1 MHPRYRKAA
10 QFVANDAG
18 RIGLYETR
26 SLGWFRRAR
35 PSFGRVPC
43 CSGARHD
50 ANFHGKENFNVST
63 GLTTRSGSVRMCARN
78 PHFGRLDV
86 AYSAP
91 SIEEFQAG
99 TVVKYE
105 PISTGTTTQR
115 KRKPHILAVINE
127 CCTGCSGSPA
137 CVEYCPVA
145 DCMYWAPDEDHAPF
159 GRIIV
164 DPLLCIGCKL
174 CTSKGPDGAF
184 LEGCPWDA
192 IDMVPLAEF
201 EGANGALPF

>member
-1 MHPRYRKAA
+1 MFFSTGTPACATR
-10 QFVANDAG
+10 
-18 RIGLYETR
+18 TR
-26 SLGWFRRAR
+26 SKSAFSAVCDNYPTHSIDKSGCVGKNIFRKPQFWRI
-35 PSFGRVPC
+35 
-43 CSGARHD
+43 
-50 ANFHGKENFNVST
+50 
-63 GLTTRSGSVRMCARN
+63 
-78 PHFGRLDV
+78 DV

-99 TVVKYE
+99 TVVKYA
-105 PISTGTTTQR
+105 PLSTGTTTQR

-127 CCTGCSGSPA
+127 CCTGCAGSPA

-201 EGANGALPF
+201 EGENGALPF

>member
-1 MHPRYRKAA
+1 M
-10 QFVANDAG
+10 
-18 RIGLYETR
+18 
-26 SLGWFRRAR
+26 
-35 PSFGRVPC
+35 
-43 CSGARHD
+43 
-50 ANFHGKENFNVST
+50 
-63 GLTTRSGSVRMCARN
+63 
-78 PHFGRLDV
+78 

-99 TVVKYE
+99 TVVKSA

-127 CCTGCSGSPA
+127 QCTGCSGSPA
-137 CVEYCPVA
+137 CVEYCPVQ
-145 DCMYWAPDEDHAPF
+145 DCMYWAPDEDHPPF

-201 EGANGALPF
+201 EGNFGALPY

>member
-1 MHPRYRKAA
+1 MP
-10 QFVANDAG
+10 Q
-18 RIGLYETR
+18 
-26 SLGWFRRAR
+26 R
-35 PSFGRVPC
+35 PSLRLIDKRRGV
-43 CSGARHD
+43 
-50 ANFHGKENFNVST
+50 GKNM
-63 GLTTRSGSVRMCARN
+63 RQQPA
-78 PHFGRLDV
+78 FGRLDV

-91 SIEEFQAG
+91 SIEEFKSG
-99 TVVKYE
+99 TVVKHQ

-127 CCTGCSGSPA
+127 CCTGCAGSPA

-201 EGANGALPF
+201 EGENGALPF